1 MALEA
6 RSPAVAMATTPL
18 SQAQTARLL
27 AAECYQL
34 KRDYMVL
41 SDHYRILG
49 QLQDAEARLCSRSPL
64 GFWELHCFGNRRFM
78 ELQRLI
84 RETIDRSS
92 TIERQMLDLGG
103 EECGALSQASLSVLG
118 TVTIGER
125 RCITQAVEPQD
136 FKDGAVLIKE
146 GEPRDALFIVV
157 EGQVSFT
164 QRRHHR
170 YEVGP
175 ARAALLERLSAL
187 ALGTPAPRCSARQG
201 SLCTAHQGPLA
212 PISRIY
218 TTGPVQTSPSPW
230 SRVTPC

>member
-1 MALEA
+1 MALGA
-6 RSPAVAMATTPL
+6 RSPVVAMATKSL
-18 SQAQTARLL
+18 SQAQTARLV
-27 AAECYQL
+27 AAECYRHKFDHMALTTQCSILFHLRAAEVVHHSIFRWFEMGDLIDEIVL
-34 KRDYMVL
+34 KRF
-41 SDHYRILG
+41 
-49 QLQDAEARLCSRSPL
+49 A
-64 GFWELHCFGNRRFM
+64 
-78 ELQRLI
+78 
-84 RETIDRSS
+84 
-92 TIERQMLDLGG
+92 IERQMIDLGG
-103 EECGALSQASLSVLG
+103 EQCRALAEASLSVLG

-201 SLCTAHQGPLA
+201 SLCAARREA
-212 PISRIY
+212 PSRAPARAP
-218 TTGPVQTSPSPW
+218 GTS
-230 SRVTPC
+230 RL

>member
-1 MALEA
+1 MTRVLAKRA
-6 RSPAVAMATTPL
+6 PAVAMTTTPL
-18 SQAQTARLL
+18 SQAQTARLI
-27 AAECYQL
+27 AAECYRH
-34 KRDYMVL
+34 KRDYGVL
-41 SDHYRILG
+41 NDHCLILF
-49 QLQDAEARLCSRSPL
+49 QMHMAEERLWITRDVWPRDKAE
-64 GFWELHCFGNRRFM
+64 WHDP
-78 ELQRLI
+78 I
-84 RETIDRSS
+84 TETIDKRI
-92 TIERQMLDLGG
+92 TIERQMLHLGG
-103 EECGALSQASLSVLG
+103 EKCGALSQASLSVLG

-201 SLCTAHQGPLA
+201 SLCAARREA
-212 PISRIY
+212 PSRAPARAP
-218 TTGPVQTSPSPW
+218 GTS
-230 SRVTPC
+230 RL